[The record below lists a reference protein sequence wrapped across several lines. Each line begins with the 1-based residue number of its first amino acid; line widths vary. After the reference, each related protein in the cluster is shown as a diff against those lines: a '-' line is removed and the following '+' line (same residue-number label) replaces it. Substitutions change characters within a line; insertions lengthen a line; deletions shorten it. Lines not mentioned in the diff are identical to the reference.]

1 MKKWLAVILVF
12 TIVFS
17 LAGCGG
23 NTDEGGSQS
32 SSEVVNPQESSSYAS
47 PEPACPETETLDFL
61 NEEQIQ
67 LYETAKKMAQIFV
80 FDTGNI
86 YLVLPNTRVSNEL
99 VQVDGYGQNGYLY
112 SLVEGPY
119 SQYDD
124 FKTYMLQFY
133 TESYFDTMSK
143 PHFVSYNGRLAA
155 LYASMGGNVYRSRVD
170 DTYKLL
176 EKTDDKI
183 KFYVIGHYI
192 GEQRENESD
201 DDYNERREI
210 SFDYVK
216 MYPIEMV
223 LTDSGWRINEFHV
236 TNGA

>member
-23 NTDEGGSQS
+23 NTDEEGSQS
-32 SSEVVNPQESSSYAS
+32 SSEAVNPQESSSYAS
-47 PEPACPETETLDFL
+47 PEPGYPETETLDFL

-86 YLVLPNTRVSNEL
+86 YLVLPNTRVTNEF
-99 VQVDGYGQNGYLY
+99 VRVDGYGQNGYLY
-112 SLVEGPY
+112 SLVERPY

-133 TESYFDTMSK
+133 TKNYISQNS
-143 PHFVSYNGRLAA
+143 
-155 LYASMGGNVYRSRVD
+155 RSW
-170 DTYKLL
+170 
-176 EKTDDKI
+176 I
-183 KFYVIGHYI
+183 A
-192 GEQRENESD
+192 
-201 DDYNERREI
+201 
-210 SFDYVK
+210 
-216 MYPIEMV
+216 
-223 LTDSGWRINEFHV
+223 GWIANQS
-236 TNGA
+236 